1 MSYKLGDILPN
12 IDTKA
17 APPISYHLPVT
28 QQEDE
33 SSNIITY
40 ESPNYLNKTDDFY
53 YEQNL
58 GLALPS
64 RAKCSPE
71 DMNKIHEANVAKS
84 VDPAGK
90 IKFVKISTQ
99 SAEGPLMPVENDVL
113 LVLMTM
119 FKEQR
124 RAGIKVSY
132 DQDVQTENRVYFRYI
147 DICRALKLDA
157 GNSSRIKKAI
167 MRIKS
172 QTLYVKHWGLVD
184 GFHGQT
190 TESKIIQ
197 RFGEIKLSRGKN
209 VDKYSQVYYVD
220 LDPYILKSFY
230 YYAVVDQNDYLNL
243 GAGSPRRLFLYLQS
257 KRSIFGDNF
266 VFELQEIVQ
275 VLGCESVN
283 RQKRTVLEALDNVY
297 KTLKSFEY
305 TISEK
310 KRGKLHKT
318 DCSNFTV
325 LISFK
330 ENLKLV
336 SSYGD
341 YYQMLIDF
349 YGKENLMSIDLQE
362 IDVESIVKEVTAKY
376 AKENAGLTTYKF
388 NKIDV
393 NAGEFIVDVVLFQKF
408 IAGYPVES
416 FKGLC
421 RNLAQKLINGGVEIP
436 ERYRDFVSARIEQKK
451 KSLDLEKL
459 KKLEAEKNRKEKEEE
474 EVFNVSFSDF
484 YRESILT
491 SESIL
496 KRIKTLA
503 ITELAKD
510 GHTDESSIAYKALL
524 DHEMYVVA
532 KRLFASGELSDM
544 RGSSKMPVLGNDH
557 NISHSQI
564 SNNNN

>member
-1 MSYKLGDILPN
+1 MTFKIGDILAELELRPTAPVVVSQTL
-12 IDTKA
+12 DT
-17 APPISYHLPVT
+17 I
-28 QQEDE
+28 EDHT
-33 SSNIITY
+33 SNIITY

-71 DMNKIHEANVAKS
+71 DMNKVHEANVAKS
-84 VDPAGK
+84 VDPSGK

-99 SAEGPLMPVENDVL
+99 SAEGPLMPVENDVI

-147 DICRALKLDA
+147 DICRALRLDA
-157 GNSSRIKKAI
+157 GNTSRIKKAI
-167 MRIKS
+167 SRIKS
-172 QTLYVKHWGLVD
+172 QTLYVKHWGLID
-184 GFHGQT
+184 GLHGQT

-197 RFGEIKLSRGKN
+197 RSGEIKLSRGRN

-230 YYAVVDQNDYLNL
+230 YYAVIDQNDYLKL
-243 GAGSPRRLFLYLQS
+243 GAGAPRRLFVYLQS
-257 KRSIFGDNF
+257 KRSVLGDNF

-275 VLGCESVN
+275 VLGCENVA
-283 RQKRTVLEALDNVY
+283 RQKRAVLSVIENVQ
-297 KTLKSFEY
+297 KTLETFEY

-310 KRGKLHKT
+310 KKGVAHKS
-318 DCSNFTV
+318 DCSNYTV

-330 ENLKLV
+330 ENTKTI
-336 SSYGD
+336 SSFGSF
-341 YYQMLIDF
+341 YQMLIDW
-349 YGKENLMSIDLQE
+349 YGTESLKSIDLQE
-362 IDVESIVKEVTAKY
+362 IDVETIVKEIATKY
-376 AKENAGLTTYKF
+376 SKESAGETTYRF
-388 NKIDV
+388 NKLEINV
-393 NAGEFIVDVVLFQKF
+393 GEFIVDLVLFQKF

-436 ERYRDFVSARIEQKK
+436 ERYRDFISVRIEQKK
-451 KSLDLEKL
+451 KSHDLEKL
-459 KKLEAEKNRKEKEEE
+459 KKFEAEKNKKDKEEE
-474 EVFNVSFSDF
+474 EIFNISFGDY

-496 KRIKTLA
+496 KRIRILA
-503 ITELAKD
+503 VGVLAEDGYKD
-510 GHTDESSIAYKALL
+510 GDLGYEPLL
-524 DHEMYVVA
+524 QHEMFVVA
-532 KRLFASGELSDM
+532 KKLFSSGELSDM
-544 RGSSKMPVLGNDH
+544 RGSNKMPSLGSDRGNH
-557 NISHSQI
+557 QI
-564 SNNNN
+564 GH